1 MIVKVQDINPKEVI
15 SWTVHCFEISVMVRE
30 RECLFTNNT
39 VNGAKLR
46 KVVRVGFLLAV
57 LV

>member
-15 SWTVHCFEISVMVRE
+15 SWTIHCFEVAVVVGE
-30 RECLFTNNT
+30 GECLFTNHT
-39 VNGAKLR
+39 VNWAKLR
-46 KVVRVGFLLAV
+46 KVVGVGFLLAV